1 MHGYLVIFQGECSS
15 KLEKWRIKWK
25 HTYIF
30 SSDTLNI
37 HLRLLSK
44 IRKIN
49 NNKEEE
55 QWEEHEQEKKSY
67 IQMFDV
73 FVAPG

>member
-1 MHGYLVIFQGECSS
+1 M
-15 KLEKWRIKWK
+15 
-25 HTYIF
+25 F

-67 IQMFDV
+67 IQMFGV